1 MCNVLVC
8 SKELKN
14 WILLVFCFTERN
26 KTKRWLPQSGAYNLN
41 EMLDL
46 FQWFYLQKIEG
57 RNPFWK
63 LLELIAG
70 SNDYENV
77 NNAQVDEIPDVEGA
91 AVGGDDD
98 EEEAEEGEDY
108 ESDDEEI
115 YWFDCPFCKNI
126 WLREDLRDQ
135 HMMTCDQRV

>member
-1 MCNVLVC
+1 METFRTNRGV
-8 SKELKN
+8 
-14 WILLVFCFTERN
+14 
-26 KTKRWLPQSGAYNLN
+26 KRL
-41 EMLDL
+41 
-46 FQWFYLQKIEG
+46 
-57 RNPFWK
+57 
-63 LLELIAG
+63 
-70 SNDYENV
+70 

-91 AVGGDDD
+91 AVGSDDD

>member
-1 MCNVLVC
+1 
-8 SKELKN
+8 
-14 WILLVFCFTERN
+14 
-26 KTKRWLPQSGAYNLN
+26 
-41 EMLDL
+41 MLDL
-46 FQWFYLQKIEG
+46 FQWFNLHKIEG

-63 LLELIAG
+63 FLELIAE
-70 SNDYENV
+70 SNNYENV

-108 ESDDEEI
+108 ESDDE
-115 YWFDCPFCKNI
+115 DCPFCKNI

>member
-1 MCNVLVC
+1 MLFNN
-8 SKELKN
+8 SP
-14 WILLVFCFTERN
+14 N
-26 KTKRWLPQSGAYNLN
+26 KCIPLRPLGGATNI
-41 EMLDL
+41 
-46 FQWFYLQKIEG
+46 K
-57 RNPFWK
+57 K
-63 LLELIAG
+63 K
-70 SNDYENV
+70 
-77 NNAQVDEIPDVEGA
+77 VDEVPDVEGA